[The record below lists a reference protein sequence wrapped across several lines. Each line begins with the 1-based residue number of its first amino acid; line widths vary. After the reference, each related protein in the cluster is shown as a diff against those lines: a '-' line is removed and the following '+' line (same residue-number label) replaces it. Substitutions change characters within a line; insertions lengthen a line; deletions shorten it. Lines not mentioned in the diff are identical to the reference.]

1 MRPSSTRYWHPRVP
15 LLAAACLVVVIL
27 LAWPTPVS
35 AAEPSPSPV
44 FAGWFS
50 KMFSK
55 VFEGLATRSRVIQV
69 CVVTM
74 CLALFILMKKFAD
87 VGPRR

>member
-1 MRPSSTRYWHPRVP
+1 MRPLFSPRWHPRVP
-15 LLAAACLVVVIL
+15 LLATACLVIVL
-27 LAWPTPVS
+27 LLVLPTPVL

-50 KMFSK
+50 KMITK
-55 VFEGLATRSRVIQV
+55 LFEGLATRSRVIQV

-74 CLALFILMKKFAD
+74 CLALFIIMKKFAD

>member
-1 MRPSSTRYWHPRVP
+1 MRLILSPRWHPRVP
-15 LLAAACLVVVIL
+15 LLAAACLVLVAL
-27 LAWPTPVS
+27 LVLPTPVFAS
-35 AAEPSPSPV
+35 ESSSPV

-50 KMFSK
+50 KTITK
-55 VFEGLATRSRVIQV
+55 AFEGLATRSRVIQV

>member
-1 MRPSSTRYWHPRVP
+1 MRLFLSPRWHPRVP
-15 LLAAACLVVVIL
+15 LLAAACLVVVTL
-27 LAWPTPVS
+27 LALPTP
-35 AAEPSPSPV
+35 AFGGEASPV

-50 KMFSK
+50 KSITK
-55 VFEGLATRSRVIQV
+55 AFEGLATRSRVIQV

>member
-1 MRPSSTRYWHPRVP
+1 MRPLSSLRWHPRVP
-15 LLAAACLVVVIL
+15 LLAMACLVLVL
-27 LAWPTPVS
+27 LLVLPTPVF
-35 AAEPSPSPV
+35 AAEPSPSPI

-50 KMFSK
+50 KAFNK
-55 VFEGLATRSRVIQV
+55 LFEGLATRSRVIQV

>member
-1 MRPSSTRYWHPRVP
+1 MRPCSSPSWHPRVP
-15 LLAAACLVVVIL
+15 LVAAACLVVVVL
-27 LAWPTPVS
+27 LVWPTPVS
-35 AAEPSPSPV
+35 AAEPSSSPV

-50 KMFSK
+50 KMFNRL
-55 VFEGLATRSRVIQV
+55 FEGLATRSRVIQV